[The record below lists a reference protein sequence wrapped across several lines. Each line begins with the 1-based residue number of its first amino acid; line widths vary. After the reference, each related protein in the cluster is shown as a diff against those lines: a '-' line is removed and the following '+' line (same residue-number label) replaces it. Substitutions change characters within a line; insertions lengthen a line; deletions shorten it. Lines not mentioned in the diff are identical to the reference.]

1 MTRTAQ
7 LWTLAAL
14 GMLALGCLLASLLA
28 GSASLPLGRA
38 LAALGGGGD
47 ELAATIVRTI
57 RLPRSVSAFAVGSLL
72 GLAGVLLQ
80 ALFRNPLADP
90 FVLGVSGGASVGAL
104 AGMLAGL
111 TLGGLEWTAT
121 GGALCVGLL
130 VLWMGS
136 GGDSGRL
143 LLSGVVLASACGAVI
158 SVLLAIADNG
168 QLRGMVFWLAGDLG
182 WAQHPWF
189 DLAASGTALLA
200 ALLGGRAL
208 NVLAAG
214 ELRSA
219 VLGLDA
225 PTRPAVRIPDRRRA
239 DIARSAR
246 GRPGRLRR
254 PGGPASG
261 ASGASYFRS
270 SPGRPRRSAVWRRA
284 AVPRGHRQPYYCCAA
299 ATPGRG
305 NHRVDRRAGVPVAA
319 AAAAGTLALAP
330 AVLKRKGCNVLRRP
344 ASPAI
349 SSQGVPRL
357 PGALGI
363 RGNRQDAPHGAA

>member
-7 LWTLAAL
+7 FWTLAML
-14 GMLALGCLLASLLA
+14 GLLAFGCLLASLLA
-28 GSASLPLGRA
+28 GSAHLSLGRA

-47 ELAATIVRTI
+47 ELAGTIVRTI
-57 RLPRSVSAFAVGSLL
+57 RLPRSISAFAVGSLL

-111 TLGGLEWTAT
+111 ALSAVEWTAT
-121 GGALCVGLL
+121 GGALAIGAL
-130 VLWMGS
+130 VYWMGS

-189 DLAASGTALLA
+189 DLGAAGIGLVA

-225 PTRPAVRIPDRRRA
+225 RMARPVVFVVAAALTSLAVLAAGPVGFVGLVAPHLVRLALRTSDHRLVAPGAALCGGALLCLA
-239 DIARSAR
+239 DIASRTVAAPR
-246 GRPGRLRR
+246 QLPVGAITALIGAPVFLLLLRRRLR
-254 PGGPASG
+254 
-261 ASGASYFRS
+261 
-270 SPGRPRRSAVWRRA
+270 
-284 AVPRGHRQPYYCCAA
+284 
-299 ATPGRG
+299 
-305 NHRVDRRAGVPVAA
+305 
-319 AAAAGTLALAP
+319 
-330 AVLKRKGCNVLRRP
+330 
-344 ASPAI
+344 
-349 SSQGVPRL
+349 
-357 PGALGI
+357 
-363 RGNRQDAPHGAA
+363 

>member
-7 LWTLAAL
+7 FWTLTML
-14 GMLALGCLLASLLA
+14 GLLAFGCLLASLLA
-28 GSASLPLGRA
+28 GSAHLSLGRA

-47 ELAATIVRTI
+47 ELAGTIVRTI
-57 RLPRSVSAFAVGSLL
+57 RLPRSISAFAVGSLL

-111 TLGGLEWTAT
+111 TLGAVEWTAT
-121 GGALCVGLL
+121 GGALAIGAL
-130 VLWMGS
+130 VYWMGS

-189 DLAASGTALLA
+189 DLGAAGIGLVA

-225 PTRPAVRIPDRRRA
+225 RMARPVVFVVAAALTSLAVLAAGPVGFVGLVAPHLVRLALRTSDHRLVAPGAALCGGALLCLA
-239 DIARSAR
+239 DIASRTVAAPR
-246 GRPGRLRR
+246 QLPVGAITALIGAPVFLLLLRRRLR
-254 PGGPASG
+254 
-261 ASGASYFRS
+261 
-270 SPGRPRRSAVWRRA
+270 
-284 AVPRGHRQPYYCCAA
+284 
-299 ATPGRG
+299 
-305 NHRVDRRAGVPVAA
+305 
-319 AAAAGTLALAP
+319 
-330 AVLKRKGCNVLRRP
+330 
-344 ASPAI
+344 
-349 SSQGVPRL
+349 
-357 PGALGI
+357 
-363 RGNRQDAPHGAA
+363 

>member
-1 MTRTAQ
+1 MTRPTQ
-7 LWTLAAL
+7 IWTLVLLAAAAL
-14 GMLALGCLLASLLA
+14 ACLVVSLLA
-28 GSASLPLGRA
+28 GSTDLSPGRA

-47 ELAATIVRTI
+47 ELAGTIVRTI
-57 RLPRSVSAFAVGSLL
+57 RLPRSISAFAVGSLL

-111 TLGGLEWTAT
+111 SLGGLEWTAT
-121 GGALCVGLL
+121 GGALAIGLL

-136 GGDSGRL
+136 GGEPGRL

-189 DLAASGTALLA
+189 DLAAAGAALLA
-200 ALLGGRAL
+200 SLAGGRAL

-225 PTRPAVRIPDRRRA
+225 RLARPFVFLVAAVLTSLAVLAAGPVGFVGLVAPHLVRLALRTSDHRLVAPGAALAGGALLCLA
-239 DIARSAR
+239 DIASRTVAAPR
-246 GRPGRLRR
+246 QLPVGAITALIGAPVFLLLLRR
-254 PGGPASG
+254 
-261 ASGASYFRS
+261 
-270 SPGRPRRSAVWRRA
+270 RP
-284 AVPRGHRQPYYCCAA
+284 
-299 ATPGRG
+299 
-305 NHRVDRRAGVPVAA
+305 
-319 AAAAGTLALAP
+319 
-330 AVLKRKGCNVLRRP
+330 LR
-344 ASPAI
+344 
-349 SSQGVPRL
+349 
-357 PGALGI
+357 
-363 RGNRQDAPHGAA
+363 

>member
-7 LWTLAAL
+7 FWTLIML
-14 GMLALGCLLASLLA
+14 GLLAFGCLLASLLA
-28 GSASLPLGRA
+28 GSAHLSLGRA

-47 ELAATIVRTI
+47 ELAGTIVRTI
-57 RLPRSVSAFAVGSLL
+57 RLPRSISAFAVGSLL

-111 TLGGLEWTAT
+111 TLGAVEWTAT
-121 GGALCVGLL
+121 GGALAIGAL
-130 VLWMGS
+130 VYWMGS

-189 DLAASGTALLA
+189 DLGAAGIGLVA

-225 PTRPAVRIPDRRRA
+225 RMARPVVFVVAAALTSLAVLAAGPVGFVGLVAPHLVRLALRTSDHRLVAPGAALCGGALLCLA
-239 DIARSAR
+239 DIASRTVAAPR
-246 GRPGRLRR
+246 QLPVGAITALIGAPVFLLLLRRRLR
-254 PGGPASG
+254 
-261 ASGASYFRS
+261 
-270 SPGRPRRSAVWRRA
+270 
-284 AVPRGHRQPYYCCAA
+284 
-299 ATPGRG
+299 
-305 NHRVDRRAGVPVAA
+305 
-319 AAAAGTLALAP
+319 
-330 AVLKRKGCNVLRRP
+330 
-344 ASPAI
+344 
-349 SSQGVPRL
+349 
-357 PGALGI
+357 
-363 RGNRQDAPHGAA
+363 

>member
-7 LWTLAAL
+7 FWTLIML
-14 GMLALGCLLASLLA
+14 GLLAFGCLLASLLA
-28 GSASLPLGRA
+28 GSAHLSLGRA

-47 ELAATIVRTI
+47 ELAGTIVRTI
-57 RLPRSVSAFAVGSLL
+57 RLPRSISAFAVGSLL

-111 TLGGLEWTAT
+111 TLGAVEWTAT
-121 GGALCVGLL
+121 GGALAIGAL
-130 VLWMGS
+130 VYWMGS

-143 LLSGVVLASACGAVI
+143 LLSGVVLASVCGAVI
-158 SVLLAIADNG
+158 SVLFAIVDNG

-189 DLAASGTALLA
+189 DLGAAGIGLVA
-200 ALLGGRAL
+200 ALLSGRAL

-225 PTRPAVRIPDRRRA
+225 RMARPVVFVVAAALTSLAVLAAGPVGFVGLVAPHLVRLALRTSDHRLVAPGAALCGGALLCLA
-239 DIARSAR
+239 DIASRTVAAPR
-246 GRPGRLRR
+246 QLPVGAITALIGAPVFLLLLRR
-254 PGGPASG
+254 
-261 ASGASYFRS
+261 
-270 SPGRPRRSAVWRRA
+270 RRR
-284 AVPRGHRQPYYCCAA
+284 
-299 ATPGRG
+299 
-305 NHRVDRRAGVPVAA
+305 
-319 AAAAGTLALAP
+319 
-330 AVLKRKGCNVLRRP
+330 
-344 ASPAI
+344 
-349 SSQGVPRL
+349 
-357 PGALGI
+357 
-363 RGNRQDAPHGAA
+363 

>member
-1 MTRTAQ
+1 MTRPTQ
-7 LWTLAAL
+7 LWALAGLGALTL
-14 GMLALGCLLASLLA
+14 GSLLASLLA
-28 GSASLPLGRA
+28 GSADLSLGRA

-47 ELAATIVRTI
+47 ELAGTIVRTI
-57 RLPRSVSAFAVGSLL
+57 RLPRSISAFAVGSLL

-104 AGMLAGL
+104 AGMLAGF

-121 GGALCVGLL
+121 GGALCIGAL

-189 DLAASGTALLA
+189 DLAAAGAALVV

-214 ELRSA
+214 EMRSA

-225 PTRPAVRIPDRRRA
+225 RLARPVVFLVAAALTSLAVLAAGPVGFVGLVAPHLVRLALRTSDHRLVAPGAALCGGALLCLA
-239 DIARSAR
+239 DIASRTLAAPR
-246 GRPGRLRR
+246 QLPVGAITALIGAPVFLLLLRR
-254 PGGPASG
+254 
-261 ASGASYFRS
+261 RV
-270 SPGRPRRSAVWRRA
+270 GR
-284 AVPRGHRQPYYCCAA
+284 
-299 ATPGRG
+299 
-305 NHRVDRRAGVPVAA
+305 
-319 AAAAGTLALAP
+319 
-330 AVLKRKGCNVLRRP
+330 
-344 ASPAI
+344 
-349 SSQGVPRL
+349 
-357 PGALGI
+357 
-363 RGNRQDAPHGAA
+363 

>member
-1 MTRTAQ
+1 M
-7 LWTLAAL
+7 LGLLAF
-14 GMLALGCLLASLLA
+14 GCLLASLLA
-28 GSASLPLGRA
+28 GSAHLSLGRA

-47 ELAATIVRTI
+47 ELAGTIVRTI
-57 RLPRSVSAFAVGSLL
+57 RLPRTISAFAVGSLL

-111 TLGGLEWTAT
+111 ALGAVEWTAT
-121 GGALCVGLL
+121 GGALAIGAL
-130 VLWMGS
+130 VYWMGT

-189 DLAASGTALLA
+189 DLGAAGIGLVA

-225 PTRPAVRIPDRRRA
+225 RVARPVVFVVAAALTSLAVLAAGPVGFVGLVAPHLVRLALRTSDHRLVAPGAALCGGALLCLA
-239 DIARSAR
+239 DIASRTVAAPR
-246 GRPGRLRR
+246 QLPVGAITALIGAPVFLLLLRRRLR
-254 PGGPASG
+254 
-261 ASGASYFRS
+261 
-270 SPGRPRRSAVWRRA
+270 
-284 AVPRGHRQPYYCCAA
+284 
-299 ATPGRG
+299 
-305 NHRVDRRAGVPVAA
+305 
-319 AAAAGTLALAP
+319 
-330 AVLKRKGCNVLRRP
+330 
-344 ASPAI
+344 
-349 SSQGVPRL
+349 
-357 PGALGI
+357 
-363 RGNRQDAPHGAA
+363 

>member
-1 MTRTAQ
+1 MTRPTQ
-7 LWTLAAL
+7 LWALAGLGALTL
-14 GMLALGCLLASLLA
+14 GSLLASLLA
-28 GSASLPLGRA
+28 GSADLSLGRA

-47 ELAATIVRTI
+47 ELAGTIVRTI
-57 RLPRSVSAFAVGSLL
+57 RLPRSISAFAVGSLL

-104 AGMLAGL
+104 AGMLAGF

-121 GGALCVGLL
+121 GGALCIGAL

-189 DLAASGTALLA
+189 DLAAAGAALVV

-214 ELRSA
+214 EMRSS

-225 PTRPAVRIPDRRRA
+225 RLARPVVFLVAAALTSLAVLAAGPVGFVGLVAPHLVRLALRTSDHRLVAPGAALCGGALLCLA
-239 DIARSAR
+239 DIASRTIAAPR
-246 GRPGRLRR
+246 QLPVGAITALIGAPVFLLLLRR
-254 PGGPASG
+254 
-261 ASGASYFRS
+261 RV
-270 SPGRPRRSAVWRRA
+270 GR
-284 AVPRGHRQPYYCCAA
+284 
-299 ATPGRG
+299 
-305 NHRVDRRAGVPVAA
+305 
-319 AAAAGTLALAP
+319 
-330 AVLKRKGCNVLRRP
+330 
-344 ASPAI
+344 
-349 SSQGVPRL
+349 
-357 PGALGI
+357 
-363 RGNRQDAPHGAA
+363 